1 MGVVYHAHFLDYFEA
16 ARTEAFRALGL
27 AYRELE
33 ERGIMMP
40 VVEANVRYR
49 RPARYDDRLL
59 IETHLPIEV
68 PQVRLPT
75 RYRVRRDGE
84 DDVLVEGDVTL
95 CFMDAE
101 RRRPVRAPQD
111 VRALF
116 ASDAPETPSRDAP

>member
-1 MGVVYHAHFLDYFEA
+1 MGVVYHTHFLDYFEA

-33 ERGIMMP
+33 ARGVMMP
-40 VVEANVRYR
+40 VVEAALRYR

-59 IETHLPIEV
+59 IETHLSAEP

-75 RYRVRRDGE
+75 HYRVRRE
-84 DDVLVEGDVTL
+84 EEEQVLVEGDVTL

-101 RRRPVRAPQD
+101 RRRPIRAPED
-111 VRALF
+111 VQALF
-116 ASDAPETPSRDAP
+116 ERIGPSFE